1 MSDIG
6 PSTKNHKI
14 IASSSS
20 VDIVK
25 NYQSVYDTFQ
35 ANLAE
40 LKISKTFL
48 ELDLAKNKWAIDKES
63 AGGYLQHIGK
73 GSNTFQKFRAVKQ
86 MPLGLAKNESVMD
99 DLESS
104 KSAQDPSRFS

>member
-1 MSDIG
+1 MRKMSDVG
-6 PSTKNHKI
+6 PSTKKHKI
-14 IASSSS
+14 VAASSS

-48 ELDLAKNKWAIDKES
+48 ELDLAKNKWAIEKES
-63 AGGYLQHIGK
+63 AGGSLQLGSK
-73 GSNTFQKFRAVKQ
+73 GSNFQKFRAVK
-86 MPLGLAKNESVMD
+86 
-99 DLESS
+99 
-104 KSAQDPSRFS
+104 